1 MPFCAYY
8 NTPPRTMQAKRPRGQ
23 RAVGMPSRGR
33 RFFVLGAVSF
43 EQFRFSESRNL
54 WLIRRVS
61 LFLLPQDWYNIPKI
75 GSEKREKMKR
85 RTKHRSNAFTHL
97 YVPPTGSAH
106 AHPPLC
112 PATMPLFPQPSPD
125 ACVSFMGVLR
135 HKGDFLFSGRW
146 GLCTACFPCPPD
158 SERWQRRT
166 PARAMH
172 RGLCPQATRAQT
184 PLPYRADGS
193 QGRQRTPSQTV
204 CKNLSPQAAQAQ
216 APILP
221 CRQCPGK
228 RRGAVANFFCF
239 FAHFFFNPDKTC
251 PGYLLNWS

>member
-8 NTPPRTMQAKRPRGQ
+8 NTPARTMQAKRPRGQ

-33 RFFVLGAVSF
+33 RFLFWGLFHLSSPAF
-43 EQFRFSESRNL
+43 RNL

-61 LFLLPQDWYNIPKI
+61 LFLLSQDWYNIPKI

-112 PATMPLFPQPSPD
+112 PVTMPLFPQPSPD

-172 RGLCPQATRAQT
+172 RGLRPQATRAQT
-184 PLPYRADGS
+184 PLPYRAYGI
-193 QGRQRTPSQTV
+193 QGRQRTPTQAV
-204 CKNLSPQAAQAQ
+204 CKNLSPQAVQAQ

-228 RRGAVANFFCF
+228 RRGAIANFFCF
-239 FAHFFFNPDKTC
+239 LHISFLTRTKPVRVT
-251 PGYLLNWS
+251 S

>member
-1 MPFCAYY
+1 
-8 NTPPRTMQAKRPRGQ
+8 
-23 RAVGMPSRGR
+23 MPSRGR
-33 RFFVLGAVSF
+33 RFLFWGLFHLSSPAF
-43 EQFRFSESRNL
+43 RNL

-112 PATMPLFPQPSPD
+112 PVTMPLFLQPSPD

-146 GLCTACFPCPPD
+146 GLCTACF
-158 SERWQRRT
+158 SL
-166 PARAMH
+166 PAGQRAMATPH
-172 RGLCPQATRAQT
+172 TGAGDAQRPSPPSDTSANTSALLGIRHPRPTAHTLAGGVQKPFTPSGTSPSTHSAPQAM
-184 PLPYRADGS
+184 P
-193 QGRQRTPSQTV
+193 RQAEGGN
-204 CKNLSPQAAQAQ
+204 CK
-216 APILP
+216 
-221 CRQCPGK
+221 
-228 RRGAVANFFCF
+228 FFLF